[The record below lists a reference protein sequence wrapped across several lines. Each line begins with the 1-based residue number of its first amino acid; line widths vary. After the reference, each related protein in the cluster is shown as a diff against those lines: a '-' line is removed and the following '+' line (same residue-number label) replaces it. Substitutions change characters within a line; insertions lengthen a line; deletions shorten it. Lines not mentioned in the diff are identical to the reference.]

1 MFSRVH
7 NVFFFAL
14 LAAAMPIG
22 NAQSCDTGPIQCCNS
37 VVKASDSAA
46 AAAFKALNI
55 PAPDPNT
62 MVGLACTPTTVIG
75 VGGGGCS
82 AYAVCCKDDSHSG
95 IVAIDCKPV
104 TL

>member
-1 MFSRVH
+1 
-7 NVFFFAL
+7 
-14 LAAAMPIG
+14 MPIG

-46 AAAFKALNI
+46 AAAFEILGM
-55 PAPDPNT
+55 PAPDPNVL
-62 MVGLACTPTTVIG
+62 VGLACNPTTVIG

-82 AYAVCCKDDSHSG
+82 DNAVCCLDNSHGGLIS
-95 IVAIDCKPV
+95 IDCKPV